1 MCAARSVV
9 DALARGGIERSR
21 DSGGGIGAH
30 VLVGPIAGRRRDEQ
44 RDGVGVADD
53 DGVPIDAASSPARD
67 HADARF
73 EPQRAGHGPTVGGGA
88 RAIAVDAAH
97 DEIAVRSGFDGRALR
112 RLHPR
117 LERDLSR
124 TAGGQPHDDDL
135 VGCAGEHLAR
145 ERHAAGGEGHVSRC
159 RRQIQI
165 APVVLDRIDLGETS
179 TRDRQPS
186 GRASARAAST
196 SPSRRRACAA
206 SVYLLSASR
215 RRTSGSA
222 SFASGL
228 TGSYGRPAHSVS
240 SFSCSRS
247 WTMPPNTMAPSRPL
261 PTGRAR
267 THSAVP
273 AWRLSRGA
281 SSRQQGMIGGRCA
294 IPEAERRRGRRRFAG
309 QPRRGRRL
317 RRGDDDARGNRSTET
332 GACERPAQPA
342 PGTHFPLFRTST
354 TASNA
359 ALGLR
364 SRSQS
369 SG

>member
-1 MCAARSVV
+1 MTRSP
-9 DALARGGIERSR
+9 S
-21 DSGGGIGAH
+21 
-30 VLVGPIAGRRRDEQ
+30 
-44 RDGVGVADD
+44 
-53 DGVPIDAASSPARD
+53 
-67 HADARF
+67 
-73 EPQRAGHGPTVGGGA
+73 
-88 RAIAVDAAH
+88 AV
-97 DEIAVRSGFDGRALR
+97 GFDGRALR

-159 RRQIQI
+159 RRQIEI
-165 APVVLDRIDLGETS
+165 APVVLDSIHPWKRQREIAKRLVGHLRERLRHHLRADELRRIGVLALGE
-179 TRDRQPS
+179 Q
-186 GRASARAAST
+186 AA
-196 SPSRRRACAA
+196 
-206 SVYLLSASR
+206 YLR
-215 RRTSGSA
+215 ERVFRVRVHRIV
-222 SFASGL
+222 
-228 TGSYGRPAHSVS
+228 RPA
-240 SFSCSRS
+240 
-247 WTMPPNTMAPSRPL
+247 RPQRVLVQLQPLVHDAAKHHRTEPAVTNRKGANPLGGAGLAAL
-261 PTGRAR
+261 PRR
-267 THSAVP
+267 I
-273 AWRLSRGA
+273 R
-281 SSRQQGMIGGRCA
+281 RQQRMIGGRCA
-294 IPEAERRRGRRRFAG
+294 IPEAERRRGRRRCAG

-317 RRGDDDARGNRSTET
+317 RRRDNDARGNRSTET